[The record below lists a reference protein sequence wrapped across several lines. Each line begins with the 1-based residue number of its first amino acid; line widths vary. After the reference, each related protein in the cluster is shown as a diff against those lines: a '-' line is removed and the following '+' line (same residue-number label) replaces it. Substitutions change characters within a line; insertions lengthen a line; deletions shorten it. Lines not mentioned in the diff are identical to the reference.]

1 MRVLF
6 VTPPKKK
13 AFYAMAPLAGALRTA
28 GHEVRIA
35 AHPAFTRTISSAGLT
50 ALPLGDRDPQTKM
63 DSPDTAETVRFAEY
77 WRPDLVV
84 GEPSAAAGPAAAKAT
99 DAAHAQ
105 VLWQGTHDDA
115 DGHFVIEQL
124 PTSLRTKDYVHS
136 VDVRHTPYRGPVT
149 IHTWLW
155 SPPRRPR
162 VGLVPGSGVL
172 AGLTESLADLDIE
185 IVATDTDAGQHIVF
199 PDNVRLGTAAP
210 LDTIVSGCAA
220 VIHDGSADTVATTS
234 LYGVPHLAL
243 PSRPHQSALAEKIAE
258 SGAGLHIS
266 AEQRSGD
273 EVRAALL
280 RLLDEP
286 SFQEAAG
293 RLRDEVL
300 AMPPAN
306 EIVPHLVELA
316 DKYRA

>member
-13 AFYAMAPLAGALRTA
+13 AFHAMAPLAGALRTA
-28 GHEVRIA
+28 GHQVRIA
-35 AHPAFTRTISSAGLT
+35 AHPAFTRTIASAGLT
-50 ALPLGDRDPQTKM
+50 ALPLGDRDPRTKA
-63 DSPDTAETVRFAEY
+63 DSPDPAEVVRFAEY
-77 WRPDLVV
+77 WQPDLVV
-84 GEPSAAAGPAAAKAT
+84 GGPSTAAKAT
-99 DAAHAQ
+99 GAAHAQ
-105 VLWQGTHDDA
+105 VLWQGAGEA
-115 DGHFVIEQL
+115 DSHFVIEQL
-124 PTSLRTKDYVHS
+124 PTSLRIREYVHS
-136 VDVRHTPYRGPVT
+136 VAVRPTPYSGPAT

-185 IVATDTDAGQHIVF
+185 IVATGTDAGQHIVF

-243 PSRPHQSALAEKIAE
+243 PSRPEQSALAEKIAQ

-266 AEQRSGD
+266 AAERSGE
-273 EVRAALL
+273 EVRTALL
-280 RLLDEP
+280 RLLGEP
-286 SFQEAAG
+286 AFQTAAG
-293 RLRDEVL
+293 RVRDEVL
-300 AMPPAN
+300 AMPTAN
-306 EIVPHLVELA
+306 EVVPHLVELA